1 MRSSGSRWQPSV
13 SYCGYLLASEKLQ
26 ETAKYLESQLE
37 ELNSRFNTVDQN
49 KLFVLYALM
58 ITEKYLSTT
67 ENNKELNKE
76 FEQITNML
84 NNQILEKEV

>member
-1 MRSSGSRWQPSV
+1 MKSIEIELLGRKYFFRSDNP
-13 SYCGYLLASEKLQ
+13 EKLQ

-37 ELNSRFNTVDQN
+37 ELNNRFNTVDQN

-58 ITEKYLSTT
+58 ITEKYLSST

-84 NNQILEKEV
+84 NNQILEKKV

>member
-1 MRSSGSRWQPSV
+1 MKSIEIELLGRKYFFRSDNP
-13 SYCGYLLASEKLQ
+13 EKLQ
-26 ETAKYLESQLE
+26 ETARYLESQLE

-58 ITEKYLSTT
+58 ITEKYLSTI

-84 NNQILEKEV
+84 NNQVLENEA

>member
-1 MRSSGSRWQPSV
+1 MKSIEIELLGRKYFFRSDNP
-13 SYCGYLLASEKLQ
+13 EKLQ
-26 ETAKYLESQLE
+26 ETARYLESQLE

-58 ITEKYLSTT
+58 ITEKYLSTS

-84 NNQILEKEV
+84 NNQILENEA

>member
-1 MRSSGSRWQPSV
+1 MKSIEIELLGRKYFFRSDNP
-13 SYCGYLLASEKLQ
+13 EKLQ

-37 ELNSRFNTVDQN
+37 ELNNRFNTVDQN

-58 ITEKYLSTT
+58 ITEKYLSST

-84 NNQILEKEV
+84 NNQVLEKEV

>member
-1 MRSSGSRWQPSV
+1 MKSIEIELLGRKYFFRSDDT
-13 SYCGYLLASEKLQ
+13 EKLQ

-58 ITEKYLSTT
+58 ITEKYLGII

-84 NNQILEKEV
+84 DNQNLEKDV

>member
-1 MRSSGSRWQPSV
+1 MKSIEIELLGRKYFFRSDDT
-13 SYCGYLLASEKLQ
+13 EKLQ

-58 ITEKYLSTT
+58 VTEKYLAIIES
-67 ENNKELNKE
+67 NKELNKE

-84 NNQILEKEV
+84 DNQSLEKDV

>member
-1 MRSSGSRWQPSV
+1 MKSIEIELLGRKYFFRSDNP
-13 SYCGYLLASEKLQ
+13 EKLQ

-37 ELNSRFNTVDQN
+37 ELNSRFYTVDQN

>member
-1 MRSSGSRWQPSV
+1 MKSIEIELLGRKYFFRSDNP
-13 SYCGYLLASEKLQ
+13 EKLQ